1 MMPDIHHT
9 YGVWVGG
16 GVGWRRC
23 GGVGWRRRGLAAAC
37 LAAGILFLVPNYP
50 EDKNVY
56 KFPFGV
62 KGVISPPYV
71 KHRSVLYVLCPEAMF
86 GKRAL
91 VRGYRPEEKAHL
103 KYTMRIEKIAYDPLH
118 ASKPPAASR
127 NPARPS
133 AMLLH
138 TRRVHRMLARRKG
151 RRLVRNHANDTSP
164 AVLSRRLSC
173 RERDQGA
180 GACFCSCVAVLVR
193 VECFT

>member
-1 MMPDIHHT
+1 M
-9 YGVWVGG
+9 
-16 GVGWRRC
+16 
-23 GGVGWRRRGLAAAC
+23 AAV
-37 LAAGILFLVPNYP
+37 ILFLVPNYP

-56 KFPFGV
+56 KFPFRV
-62 KGVISPPYV
+62 KGVI
-71 KHRSVLYVLCPEAMF
+71 
-86 GKRAL
+86 
-91 VRGYRPEEKAHL
+91 YRPEEKAHL